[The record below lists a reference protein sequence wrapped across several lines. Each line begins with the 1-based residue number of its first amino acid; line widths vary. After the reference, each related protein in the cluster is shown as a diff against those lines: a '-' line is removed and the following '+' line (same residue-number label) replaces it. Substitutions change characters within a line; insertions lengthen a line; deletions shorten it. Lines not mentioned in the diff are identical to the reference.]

1 MKSKFFR
8 YAIFSVASL
17 ALAFTGN
24 FAAAANVE
32 TIVCVR
38 HGEKPPQ
45 GLGQLTPQGLQ
56 RALALPDVLLRKF
69 GTPQY
74 IFAPDPAQ
82 TVNEDNGVYSYVRPL
97 ATIEPTAIRCGL
109 PVNTQFG
116 AKDIAALEDKLRQP
130 EYANAV
136 VFVAWEHLWLD
147 KFVKQVVGDFGG
159 DAKSVPHWY
168 GKDYDSIYIIRI
180 TDGKTVT
187 FTLDHEGLDP
197 VGIPASIPAAV
208 APAPTSAP
216 PTAPV
221 D

>member
-1 MKSKFFR
+1 MKLKFFR

-24 FAAAANVE
+24 FATAANVE

-45 GLGQLTPQGLQ
+45 GLGQLTPQGMQ
-56 RALALPDVLLRKF
+56 RALALPEVLLGKF

-82 TVNEDNGVYSYVRPL
+82 TINEDKGVYSYVRPL
-97 ATIEPTAIRCGL
+97 ATIEPTAVRCGL

-116 AKDIAALEDKLRQP
+116 YKDIAGLEDKLRQP
-130 EYANAV
+130 EYENAV
-136 VFVAWEHLWLD
+136 VFVAWEHLYLD
-147 KFVKQVVGDFGG
+147 KFVRKMVQDLGG
-159 DAKSVPHWY
+159 NVASVPRWI

-180 TDGKTVT
+180 TDGKTVS
-187 FTLDHEGLDP
+187 FSLDHEGLNP
-197 VGIPASIPAAV
+197 AGIPAA
-208 APAPTSAP
+208 APTSTNASQP
-216 PTAPV
+216 PRS